1 MNRPWSCGSGN
12 PGSADGRLFG
22 PHMAEENPFDPD
34 EIVVA
39 EQWGSDVVL
48 MHRETR
54 RLRVLFG
61 ERGVPGGNGGKDRTR
76 RNSRL
81 GSEASQATSR
91 CLLYLC

>member
-48 MHRETR
+48 INRGTR

-61 ERGVPGGNGGKDRTR
+61 ERGVPGGNGTKAEAGGILAR
-76 RNSRL
+76 R
-81 GSEASQATSR
+81 SEASQATSR